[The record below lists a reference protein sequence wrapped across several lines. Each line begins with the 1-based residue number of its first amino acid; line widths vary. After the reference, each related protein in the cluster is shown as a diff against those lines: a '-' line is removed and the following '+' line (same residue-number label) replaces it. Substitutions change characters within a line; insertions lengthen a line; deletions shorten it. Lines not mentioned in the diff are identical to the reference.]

1 MIGKGVSAIVLSSMK
16 YQFVLQQKGND
27 IETVASFELR
37 EGLNQRNWHELV
49 ILHSHLNRSQ
59 HSKVVLLQILNQIGV

>member
-16 YQFVLQQKGND
+16 YQFVLQKKGNYVKA
-27 IETVASFELR
+27 VASFQLR